1 MPNYVV
7 EIQDLTK
14 VYRERSSKPVRALDG
29 LSLQVEQ
36 GELLGLLGPNGAGK
50 STLINILSTLT
61 EPTSG
66 SARVNGFDVVKD
78 PLAVRRSIAVVLQTS
93 SAEAFLSVWENF
105 VSYGL
110 FQGLSLADARRRA
123 AQAVDVFELGEF
135 TRVKCQDLSGGN
147 KRRVQSA
154 KAFLAETPILFL
166 DEATTG
172 MDAVIKRRVVE
183 LIREQA
189 KNGRTILLTTQVL
202 SEAEELCDEIVI
214 VDHGKIAAQGDLA
227 SLKALSKGFYNVAL
241 SFGSVEEEL
250 LNTLRRAQP
259 SRMDVKRNTISMTLR
274 GSEAEVLARLALV
287 AERWPIMSVEITGAS
302 LEDIFFE
309 LLGKPAVA
317 NSAIAGGAAD

>member
-7 EIQDLTK
+7 EIENLTK

-29 LSLQVEQ
+29 LSLRVEQ

-135 TRVKCQDLSGGN
+135 TKVKCQDLSGGN

-172 MDAVIKRRVVE
+172 MDAVIKRRVVD

-202 SEAEELCDEIVI
+202 SEAEELCERVAIIDR
-214 VDHGKIAAQGDLA
+214 GK
-227 SLKALSKGFYNVAL
+227 LKALGDVHELKRLARDVYDVTL
-241 SFGSVEEEL
+241 SFANVPAALLEFLRRDEIIRSEQQGETLQLSVRAAEAKVLEL
-250 LNTLRRAQP
+250 L
-259 SRMDVKRNTISMTLR
+259 
-274 GSEAEVLARLALV
+274 AEIAR
-287 AERWPIMSVEITGAS
+287 RWPVVHFEVTGAS
-302 LEDIFFE
+302 LEDVFVGILSKKE
-309 LLGKPAVA
+309 
-317 NSAIAGGAAD
+317 

>member
-1 MPNYVV
+1 
-7 EIQDLTK
+7 
-14 VYRERSSKPVRALDG
+14 
-29 LSLQVEQ
+29 VEQ

-123 AQAVDVFELGEF
+123 ARAVDVFELGEF
-135 TRVKCQDLSGGN
+135 TKVKCQDLSGGN

-172 MDAVIKRRVVE
+172 MDAVIKRRVVD

-202 SEAEELCDEIVI
+202 SEAEELCERVAII
-214 VDHGKIAAQGDLA
+214 DHGK
-227 SLKALSKGFYNVAL
+227 LKALGDVHELKRMARDVYDVTL
-241 SFGSVEEEL
+241 SFESVPATLLEFLQRDEIMRCEQQGETLQLSVRAAEAKVLEL
-250 LNTLRRAQP
+250 L
-259 SRMDVKRNTISMTLR
+259 
-274 GSEAEVLARLALV
+274 AEIAR
-287 AERWPIMSVEITGAS
+287 RWPVVHFEVTGAS
-302 LEDIFFE
+302 LEDVFVGILSKKE
-309 LLGKPAVA
+309 
-317 NSAIAGGAAD
+317 

>member
-7 EIQDLTK
+7 EIHDLTK

-29 LSLQVEQ
+29 LSLRVEQ

-66 SARVNGFDVVKD
+66 SARVNGFDVVKE

-123 AQAVDVFELGEF
+123 ARAVDVFELGEF
-135 TRVKCQDLSGGN
+135 TKVKCQDLSGGN

-172 MDAVIKRRVVE
+172 MDAVIKRRVVD

-189 KNGRTILLTTQVL
+189 RNGRTILLTTQVL
-202 SEAEELCDEIVI
+202 SEAEELCERVAIIDR
-214 VDHGKIAAQGDLA
+214 GK
-227 SLKALSKGFYNVAL
+227 LKALGDVHELKRLARDVYDVTL
-241 SFGSVEEEL
+241 SFSNVPAALLEFLRRDEIIRSEQQGDTVRLCVRAAEAKVLEL
-250 LNTLRRAQP
+250 L
-259 SRMDVKRNTISMTLR
+259 
-274 GSEAEVLARLALV
+274 AEIAR
-287 AERWPIMSVEITGAS
+287 RWPVVHFEVTGAS
-302 LEDIFFE
+302 LEDVFVGILSKKE
-309 LLGKPAVA
+309 
-317 NSAIAGGAAD
+317 

>member
-1 MPNYVV
+1 LTPLPAQLREHAMPNYVV
-7 EIQDLTK
+7 EIENLTK
-14 VYRERSSKPVRALDG
+14 VYREGSSRPVRALDG
-29 LSLQVEQ
+29 LSLRVEQ

-123 AQAVDVFELGEF
+123 AQAVEVFELGEF
-135 TRVKCQDLSGGN
+135 TKVKCQDLSGGN

-172 MDAVIKRRVVE
+172 MDAVIKRRVVD

-189 KNGRTILLTTQVL
+189 RNGRTILLTTQVL
-202 SEAEELCDEIVI
+202 SEAEELCERVAII
-214 VDHGKIAAQGDLA
+214 DHGK
-227 SLKALSKGFYNVAL
+227 LKALGDVHELKRLARDVYDVTL
-241 SFGSVEEEL
+241 SFENVPATLLDFLRRDEIIRCKRQGETLQLSVRAAEAKVLEL
-250 LNTLRRAQP
+250 L
-259 SRMDVKRNTISMTLR
+259 
-274 GSEAEVLARLALV
+274 AEIAR
-287 AERWPIMSVEITGAS
+287 RWPVVHFEVTGAS
-302 LEDIFFE
+302 LEDVFVGILSKKE
-309 LLGKPAVA
+309 
-317 NSAIAGGAAD
+317 

>member
-29 LSLQVEQ
+29 LSLRVEK

-66 SARVNGFDVVKD
+66 SARVNGFDVVND

-110 FQGLSLADARRRA
+110 FQGLSLADARSRA

-135 TRVKCQDLSGGN
+135 TKVKCQDLSGGN

-172 MDAVIKRRVVE
+172 MDAVIKRRVVD

-189 KNGRTILLTTQVL
+189 RNGRTILLTTQVL
-202 SEAEELCDEIVI
+202 SEAEELCERVAIIDR
-214 VDHGKIAAQGDLA
+214 GK
-227 SLKALSKGFYNVAL
+227 LKALGDVHELKRLARDVYDVTL
-241 SFGSVEEEL
+241 SFANVPAALLEFLRRDEIIRCERQGETLQLSVRAGEAKVLEL
-250 LNTLRRAQP
+250 L
-259 SRMDVKRNTISMTLR
+259 
-274 GSEAEVLARLALV
+274 AEIAR
-287 AERWPIMSVEITGAS
+287 RWPVVHFEVTGAS
-302 LEDIFFE
+302 LEDVFVGILSKKE
-309 LLGKPAVA
+309 
-317 NSAIAGGAAD
+317 

>member
-14 VYRERSSKPVRALDG
+14 VYRERSSKPVRALDE
-29 LSLQVEQ
+29 LSLRVEQ

-123 AQAVDVFELGEF
+123 ARAVDVFELGEF
-135 TRVKCQDLSGGN
+135 TQVKCQDLSGGN

-172 MDAVIKRRVVE
+172 MDAVIKRRVVD

-202 SEAEELCDEIVI
+202 SEAEELCERVAIIDR
-214 VDHGKIAAQGDLA
+214 GN
-227 SLKALSKGFYNVAL
+227 LKALGDVHELKRLARDVYDVTL
-241 SFGSVEEEL
+241 SFANVPAALLEFLQRDEIIRSEQQGETLQLCVRAAEAKVLEL
-250 LNTLRRAQP
+250 L
-259 SRMDVKRNTISMTLR
+259 
-274 GSEAEVLARLALV
+274 AEIAR
-287 AERWPIMSVEITGAS
+287 RWPVVHFEVTGAS
-302 LEDIFFE
+302 LEDVFVGILSKKE
-309 LLGKPAVA
+309 
-317 NSAIAGGAAD
+317 

>member
-1 MPNYVV
+1 LIPLPAQLREHAMPNYVV
-7 EIQDLTK
+7 EIENLTK

-123 AQAVDVFELGEF
+123 AQAVDVFELSEF
-135 TRVKCQDLSGGN
+135 TKVKCQDLSGGN

-172 MDAVIKRRVVE
+172 MDAVIKRRVVD

-202 SEAEELCDEIVI
+202 SEAEELCERVAII
-214 VDHGKIAAQGDLA
+214 DHGK
-227 SLKALSKGFYNVAL
+227 LKALGDVHELKRMARDVYDVTL
-241 SFGSVEEEL
+241 SFENVPTALLEFLQRDEIMRCEQQGETLQLSVRAAEAKVLEL
-250 LNTLRRAQP
+250 L
-259 SRMDVKRNTISMTLR
+259 
-274 GSEAEVLARLALV
+274 AEIAR
-287 AERWPIMSVEITGAS
+287 RWPVVHFEVTGAS
-302 LEDIFFE
+302 LEDVFVGILSQKE
-309 LLGKPAVA
+309 
-317 NSAIAGGAAD
+317 

>member
-29 LSLQVEQ
+29 LSLRVEQ

-66 SARVNGFDVVKD
+66 SARVNGFDVVND

-123 AQAVDVFELGEF
+123 ARAVDVFELGEL
-135 TRVKCQDLSGGN
+135 TKVKCQDLSGGN

-172 MDAVIKRRVVE
+172 MDAVIKRRVVD

-189 KNGRTILLTTQVL
+189 RTGRTILLTTQIL
-202 SEAEELCDEIVI
+202 SEAEELCERVAII
-214 VDHGKIAAQGDLA
+214 DHGK
-227 SLKALSKGFYNVAL
+227 LKALGDVHELKRLARDVYDVTL
-241 SFGSVEEEL
+241 SFESVPATLLEFLQRDEIMRCEQQGETLQLSVRAAEVKVLEL
-250 LNTLRRAQP
+250 L
-259 SRMDVKRNTISMTLR
+259 
-274 GSEAEVLARLALV
+274 AEIAR
-287 AERWPIMSVEITGAS
+287 RWPVVHFEVTGAS
-302 LEDIFFE
+302 LEDVFVGILSKKE
-309 LLGKPAVA
+309 
-317 NSAIAGGAAD
+317 